1 MTNRESLIDKSF
13 FPDSLKIDID
23 KVFPMVVVAT
33 MSSGKSTMINALLGK
48 EFLPNKNA
56 ACTARAISILDDD
69 RPTKETIYI
78 SNVSGQTKTYT
89 KDIEK
94 VLAEANENENV
105 SGVLLRAHVNGVLN
119 TDKALLIIDTPGP
132 NNSRNE
138 GHEQVLESVL
148 KKIKG
153 GLLLYILNAS
163 NMATNDDKHLL
174 KEVHDLIKDNQDIQ
188 ILFAVNKIDVI
199 DEEYESIEDCMNI
212 AKEYL
217 ENNGFDN
224 PNIIPVSAMAA
235 MVLKKALNGDE
246 LTRIEYSAFRSL
258 YELYMPS
265 RMNLKKYAVIA
276 NQQSQFST
284 VNIRGD
290 DYKIGDLNQALENTG
305 IELLEDHI
313 QKAQILSSSRLQN
326 KIKVNNIKGGK

>member
-48 EFLPNKNA
+48 EFLPNRNA

-174 KEVHDLIKDNQDIQ
+174 KEVHDLIKDNPDIQ

-235 MVLKKALNGDE
+235 VVLKKALNGDE

-305 IELLEDHI
+305 IKLLEDHI